1 MTVLLLLTGEHLEE
15 VDGVKNERDGTP
27 EVWAPQGSFFVLGY
41 GKSGDLV
48 PSDRKGVLPYRL
60 GESRLG
66 AWDTKKHVIAPDV
79 VLSRA
84 F

>member
-1 MTVLLLLTGEHLEE
+1 MGEHLEE

-48 PSDRKGVLPYRL
+48 PSNRKGVLLYCSP
-60 GESRLG
+60 
-66 AWDTKKHVIAPDV
+66 TV
-79 VLSRA
+79 
-84 F
+84 